1 MNKRFFLAAFV
12 AAALCLPSCGD
23 DPEVDTGCESA
34 DNVTLV
40 NKTKEPQKFA
50 AAEGESKEESK
61 EESCDILQA
70 TVCSDDNG
78 DVYYSYNGEKYVDAN
93 DLIDV
98 MCPNASAHVREL
110 ATFKISARV
119 QNLMLKVRNN
129 VAIY

>member
-12 AAALCLPSCGD
+12 AAAMCLTSCGD
-23 DPEVDTGCESA
+23 DPEVDTGCEAA

-50 AAEGESKEESK
+50 AAEEEGDGEIK
-61 EESCDILQA
+61 EESCDISQA

-78 DVYYSYNGEKYVDAN
+78 DVYYSYNGNKYVDAN

-98 MCPNASAHVREL
+98 LCPNATVAVREL
-110 ATFKISARV
+110 ATLKLSARV
-119 QNLMLKVRNN
+119 QKLMLKVRNN
-129 VAIY
+129 VAVY